1 MNRVFGIFIG
11 SILILGSLGLSQSA
25 FAANYNE
32 IEQEGQ
38 VLNNILA
45 NAESIN
51 PALFTAPEPAGVF
64 PRSGSVT
71 ATILGSGG
79 VFLEPVSASSHI
91 SGEKAT
97 IQTDSISDLDWFSFT
112 IVGIGNKI
120 FMADVDDAND
130 NGFDSHLQLYDANGF
145 PVAHNDDSQ
154 EPGSFC
160 CDSFI
165 GEISLSPGTYFIAIN
180 TCCGDSVVDVFDCDS
195 TTQLTRPDGE
205 DGGQKCVG
213 PPGAA
218 NPEISNAL
226 TNEDGGIDYTL
237 HLSLQMPSV
246 GGIFEGVNSASLL
259 VSGAQMNAAWMIPV
273 IVSGIGFAIVIAR
286 KF

>member
-1 MNRVFGIFIG
+1 V
-11 SILILGSLGLSQSA
+11 
-25 FAANYNE
+25 
-32 IEQEGQ
+32 GQ
-38 VLNNILA
+38 VQNNILA

-51 PALFTAPEPAGVF
+51 TALFTAPEPAGVI

-79 VFLEPVSASSHI
+79 EFVVVEGSSTSHI
-91 SGEKAT
+91 LGEKAT
-97 IQTDSISDLDWFSFT
+97 VQSDEISDLDWFSFT

-120 FMADVDDAND
+120 FMADVDDAD
-130 NGFDSHLQLYDANGF
+130 TNGFDSHLQLYDANGF
-145 PVAHNDDSQ
+145 PIAHNDDSQ
-154 EPGSFC
+154 EPGDSC

-180 TCCGDSVVDVFDCDS
+180 ACCGDSVVDVFDCDS
-195 TTQLTRPDGE
+195 TTQLTRADGVV
-205 DGGQKCVG
+205 DGGEKCVG

-237 HLSLQMPSV
+237 HLSLKMPSV
-246 GGIFEGVNSASLL
+246 GGMFEGVNTTSLL